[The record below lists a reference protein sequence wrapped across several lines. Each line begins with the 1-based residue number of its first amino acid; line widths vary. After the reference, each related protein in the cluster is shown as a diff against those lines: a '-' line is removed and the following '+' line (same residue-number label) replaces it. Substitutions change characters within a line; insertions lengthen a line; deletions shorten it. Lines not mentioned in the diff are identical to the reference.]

1 MKNFIFDIETLAVKP
16 RSAVI
21 LSIGAVCFDYEHP
34 KTFEELTK
42 SGFYVKCDVREQL
55 AAGGKTEEDT
65 MAWWKKQSDEA
76 KKVLSPCIADR
87 KMFQA
92 LAALNQ
98 WLTFHNKYDFE
109 KDLIWS
115 RGAAF
120 DFPKIEYQCDNNGGT
135 PNLNYWKVRDI
146 RTFVDTLAGSTSGT
160 FPIDESLLPGFV
172 YHDPLHDAAKDAVI
186 MQFLH
191 QQLFGDQ

>member
-55 AAGGKTEEDT
+55 AA